1 MNACLQT
8 LVRVGNALLAE
19 VPVPRDQVVQTMQ
32 VDIAE
37 LQHLF
42 TCNTIDVSELHKA
55 PRMHCRLLSLGYTL
69 VSGGTDN
76 HLVLVDLKPSGVD
89 GARAQSVLD
98 LASVTVNKNSVPGD
112 KSAIIPG
119 GVRIGTP
126 ALTTR
131 GFKEDDFVKVA
142 DFLDRC
148 VGLCSCSNSRGGLTT
163 L

>member
-1 MNACLQT
+1 
-8 LVRVGNALLAE
+8 
-19 VPVPRDQVVQTMQ
+19 
-32 VDIAE
+32 
-37 LQHLF
+37 
-42 TCNTIDVSELHKA
+42 
-55 PRMHCRLLSLGYTL
+55 MHLGYTL

-89 GARAQSVLD
+89 GARVQSVLD
-98 LASVTVNKNSVPGD
+98 LASITVNKNSVPGD

-131 GFKEDDFVKVA
+131 GFKEEDFVKIA

-148 VGLCSCSNSRGGLTT
+148 CL
-163 L
+163 

>member
-1 MNACLQT
+1 M
-8 LVRVGNALLAE
+8 
-19 VPVPRDQVVQTMQ
+19 
-32 VDIAE
+32 
-37 LQHLF
+37 
-42 TCNTIDVSELHKA
+42 
-55 PRMHCRLLSLGYTL
+55 SLGYTL

-98 LASVTVNKNSVPGD
+98 LASITVNKNSVPGD

-131 GFKEDDFVKVA
+131 GFKEEDFVKVA
-142 DFLDRC
+142 DLLDRY
-148 VGLCSCSNSRGGLTT
+148 
-163 L
+163 

>member
-1 MNACLQT
+1 MLQ
-8 LVRVGNALLAE
+8 A
-19 VPVPRDQVVQTMQ
+19 
-32 VDIAE
+32 VDMPQPCPEAISNQSFTTRGLIQEHCFA
-37 LQHLF
+37 QGLF
-42 TCNTIDVSELHKA
+42 DPAMTI
-55 PRMHCRLLSLGYTL
+55 HCRLMSLGYTL

-119 GVRIGTP
+119 GLRIGTP

-148 VGLCSCSNSRGGLTT
+148 VL
-163 L
+163 

>member
-1 MNACLQT
+1 MCPYNATKLSAVSARSLEVSCKDF
-8 LVRVGNALLAE
+8 ALPKSLLHPAM
-19 VPVPRDQVVQTMQ
+19 T
-32 VDIAE
+32 E
-37 LQHLF
+37 L
-42 TCNTIDVSELHKA
+42 
-55 PRMHCRLLSLGYTL
+55 CRLMSLGYTL

-148 VGLCSCSNSRGGLTT
+148 VPLRLSTAL
-163 L
+163 